1 MTAQPSIHYLFVS
14 ATFIFLCVKN
24 GGRSDGINTSATTKT
39 GIKSACDVAVP
50 SALARAALDIMSV

>member
-24 GGRSDGINTSATTKT
+24 DGRSDGINTSATTNT

-50 SALARAALDIMSV
+50 SASTSALLDVISV